1 MCNYIYTITIILKY
15 PNFNNDDIFK
25 SVNVTNI
32 SKTNF
37 DLNFRVIKQ
46 RQKRRSKNISPSI
59 HKSTKFF
66 VQECI
71 FR

>member
-1 MCNYIYTITIILKY
+1 MFLKY
-15 PNFNNDDIFK
+15 PDFNNADIFK

-32 SKTNF
+32 SKANF

-46 RQKRRSKNISPSI
+46 RQKRQSKNISPSI

-66 VQECI
+66 LQEYI
-71 FR
+71 FKVSRFI